1 MKPTDQYRR
10 ADLAPPAR
18 RHGCRPHEPGPVQT
32 RRRSSAGA
40 HCSPPRPERHALAR
54 PLLRLLLAAMA
65 VLVLAGG
72 IFAWRYRGELRR
84 FFRTIKGA

>member
-1 MKPTDQYRR
+1 M
-10 ADLAPPAR
+10 
-18 RHGCRPHEPGPVQT
+18 
-32 RRRSSAGA
+32 
-40 HCSPPRPERHALAR
+40 
-54 PLLRLLLAAMA
+54 LAAMA